1 MIIKSYEANK
11 SNLEGRSI
19 ILLYG
24 KNEGLQNETVEKTF
38 IAGFKGSIN
47 KYDENEF
54 INSYDTIS
62 SEILTKS
69 LFDEKKL
76 LIISRVGEKIL
87 KYIEEISDRNIEDIV
102 IILKTGLLEKRSKLR
117 IFFEKSK
124 KLAIIPFYEDDTRTL
139 SSLANE
145 YLNKNKIKL
154 SSESINLLVGRSS
167 GSRENLKKELSK
179 IFNYSH
185 SNKEITFEVV
195 KKLSNLAENFGVS
208 ELADNY
214 LSKNKK
220 NIIKILN
227 ENNYSDDDCIL
238 ILRTILNK
246 SKRLLNILENYKK
259 NENLDD
265 VISKTKPPIFWKD
278 KEVVKRQANTW
289 KLKDLKTK
297 IYQIN
302 EIETLVKSNSKNSLN
317 LVSDFIVNY

>member
-1 MIIKSYEANK
+1 MIVKSYEINKINLNK
-11 SNLEGRSI
+11 SNI

-24 KNEGLQNETVEKTF
+24 KNEGLQNEIIEKNF
-38 IAGFKGSIN
+38 IYNFKGEIS
-47 KYDENEF
+47 KYDEVEF
-54 INSYDTIS
+54 IDNFETIY
-62 SEILTKS
+62 SELLNKS
-69 LFDEKKL
+69 LFNEKKL
-76 LIISRVGEKIL
+76 IIILRVSERIL
-87 KYIEEISDRNIEDIV
+87 KNIEQLQEKDTKDFILV
-102 IILKTGLLEKRSKLR
+102 LKTSILEKKSKLR
-117 IFFEKSK
+117 TFFEKSK
-124 KLAIIPFYEDDTRTL
+124 KLITIPFYEDDTRTL
-139 SSLANE
+139 TSIIYN
-145 YLNKNKIKL
+145 YLNKYNIKL
-154 SSESINLLVGRSS
+154 SRESINLLIARVG
-167 GSRENLKKELSK
+167 GNRENLKNELTK
-179 IFNYSH
+179 ILQYSYT
-185 SNKEITFEVV
+185 NNEINLETV
-195 KKLSNLAENFGVS
+195 KKLTNLAENYGVN

-289 KLKDLKTK
+289 KLKELKTK
-297 IYQIN
+297 MYQIN
-302 EIETLVKSNSKNSLN
+302 GVEMLVKSNSKNSLN

>member
-11 SNLEGRSI
+11 VTLKEYII

-24 KNEGLQNETVEKTF
+24 KNEGLQNEIIEKNF
-38 IAGFKGSIN
+38 IFDFKGTVN

-54 INSYDTIS
+54 INSYETIS

-69 LFDEKKL
+69 LFDEKKI

-87 KYIEEISDRNIEDIV
+87 KYIEELIDKNMEDIV
-102 IILKTGLLEKRSKLR
+102 IILKSGSLEKRSKLR
-117 IFFEKSK
+117 NFFEKSK
-124 KLAIIPFYEDDTRTL
+124 KLAIMPFYEDDAKTL
-139 SSLANE
+139 SSLVYE
-145 YLNKNKIKL
+145 YLNKKNIKL
-154 SSESINLLVGRSS
+154 SRESINLLVGRAS

-179 IFNYSH
+179 IFNYSY
-185 SNKEITFEVV
+185 SNKEISFEVV
-195 KKLSNLAENFGVS
+195 KKLSNLAENFGVN

-278 KEVVKRQANTW
+278 KEIVKKQVNKW

-297 IYQIN
+297 MYQIN
-302 EIETLVKSNSKNSLN
+302 EVETLVKSNSKNSLN

>member
-11 SNLEGRSI
+11 SNLERRNM

-38 IAGFKGSIN
+38 IADFKGSIN

-54 INSYDTIS
+54 INSYETIS

-69 LFDEKKL
+69 LFDEKKI
-76 LIISRVGEKIL
+76 LIISRVGERIL

-102 IILKTGLLEKRSKLR
+102 IILRAGLLEKRSKLR

-124 KLAIIPFYEDDTRTL
+124 KLAIIPFYEDDARTL
-139 SSLANE
+139 SSIANE

-154 SSESINLLVGRSS
+154 SRESINLLVGRSS

-179 IFNYSH
+179 IFNYSQ

-195 KKLSNLAENFGVS
+195 KKLSNLAENFGVN

-289 KLKDLKTK
+289 ELKDLKTK
-297 IYQIN
+297 MFQIN
-302 EIETLVKSNSKNSLN
+302 EVETLVKSNSKNSLN

>member
-11 SNLEGRSI
+11 TNLKGRSI

-24 KNEGLQNETVEKTF
+24 KNEGLQNETLEKNFLINF
-38 IAGFKGSIN
+38 IGSIN

-54 INSYDTIS
+54 INSYETIS
-62 SEILTKS
+62 SEIITKS
-69 LFDEKKL
+69 LFDEEKI

-87 KYIEEISDRNIEDIV
+87 KYIEELSDRNIKDIV
-102 IILKTGLLEKRSKLR
+102 IILKAGSLEKRSKLR
-117 IFFEKSK
+117 NFFEKSK
-124 KLAIIPFYEDDTRTL
+124 KLAIIPFYEDDARTL
-139 SSLANE
+139 STLAYE
-145 YLNKNKIKL
+145 YLNKNNIKL
-154 SSESINLLVGRSS
+154 SRESINLLVGRSS
-167 GSRENLKKELSK
+167 GDRENLKKELSK
-179 IFNYSH
+179 IFNYSQ
-185 SNKEITFEVV
+185 SNKEITFETV
-195 KKLSNLAENFGVS
+195 KKLSNLAENFGVN

-278 KEVVKRQANTW
+278 KEVIKKQVNTW
-289 KLKDLKTK
+289 KLIDLKTK
-297 IYQIN
+297 MYQIN
-302 EIETLVKSNSKNSLN
+302 EVETLVKSNSKNSLN

>member
-1 MIIKSYEANK
+1 MIVKSYEINKINLNK
-11 SNLEGRSI
+11 SNI

-24 KNEGLQNETVEKTF
+24 KNEGLQNEIIEKNF
-38 IAGFKGSIN
+38 IYNFKGEIS
-47 KYDENEF
+47 KYDEVEF
-54 INSYDTIS
+54 IDNFETIY
-62 SEILTKS
+62 SELLNKS
-69 LFDEKKL
+69 LFNEKKL
-76 LIISRVGEKIL
+76 IIILRVSERIL
-87 KYIEEISDRNIEDIV
+87 KNIEQLQEKDTKDFILV
-102 IILKTGLLEKRSKLR
+102 LKTSILEKKSKLR
-117 IFFEKSK
+117 TFFEKSK
-124 KLAIIPFYEDDTRTL
+124 KLITIPFYEDDTRTL
-139 SSLANE
+139 TSIIYN
-145 YLNKNKIKL
+145 YLNKYNIKL
-154 SSESINLLVGRSS
+154 SRESINLLIARVG
-167 GSRENLKKELSK
+167 GNRENLKNELTK
-179 IFNYSH
+179 ILQYSYT
-185 SNKEITFEVV
+185 NNEINLETV
-195 KKLSNLAENFGVS
+195 KKLTNLAENYGVN

-289 KLKDLKTK
+289 ELKDLKTK
-297 IYQIN
+297 MFQIN
-302 EIETLVKSNSKNSLN
+302 EVETLVKSNSKNSLN

>member
-38 IAGFKGSIN
+38 IADFNGSIN

-69 LFDEKKL
+69 LFDEKKI
-76 LIISRVGEKIL
+76 LIISRVGDRIL
-87 KYIEEISDRNIEDIV
+87 KYIEEISDRNIEDTV
-102 IILKTGLLEKRSKLR
+102 IILRAGLLEKRSKLR

-179 IFNYSH
+179 IYNYSH

-278 KEVVKRQANTW
+278 KEIVKKQVNTW

-297 IYQIN
+297 MYQIN
-302 EIETLVKSNSKNSLN
+302 EVETLVKSNSKNSLN

>member
-11 SNLEGRSI
+11 VTLKEYII

-24 KNEGLQNETVEKTF
+24 KNEGLQNEIIEKNF
-38 IAGFKGSIN
+38 IFDFKGTVN

-54 INSYDTIS
+54 INSYETIS

-69 LFDEKKL
+69 LFDEKKI

-87 KYIEEISDRNIEDIV
+87 KYIEELIDKNMEDIV
-102 IILKTGLLEKRSKLR
+102 IILKSGSLEKRSKLR
-117 IFFEKSK
+117 NFFEKSK
-124 KLAIIPFYEDDTRTL
+124 KLAIMPFYEDDAKTL
-139 SSLANE
+139 SSLVYE
-145 YLNKNKIKL
+145 YLNKKNIKL
-154 SSESINLLVGRSS
+154 SRESINLLVGRAS

-179 IFNYSH
+179 IFNYSY
-185 SNKEITFEVV
+185 SNKEISFEVV
-195 KKLSNLAENFGVS
+195 KKLSNLAENFGVN

-278 KEVVKRQANTW
+278 KEIVKKQVNSW

-297 IYQIN
+297 MYQIN
-302 EIETLVKSNSKNSLN
+302 EVETLVKSNSKNSLN